1 MNISASHG
9 RKHSHA
15 CVIHCRGRSIYSSFL
30 RKYGFPNLQ
39 SPPVLSISTKK
50 NSNSTEKLP
59 EIMYFTSAVLVLAGL
74 SSVASA
80 VAVVSYDDGMYHP
93 DQPTTTAQ
101 VTTKATTYVSV
112 ISGTSKTSEYS
123 GEPSSWYPT
132 LSKSTYVGYWSQNAT
147 VTSSYKTT
155 STTTGYAMPSGV
167 NNVTMTMKPGNFSTT
182 LTMTDRM

>member
-1 MNISASHG
+1 MAASILTLASSIVAGG
-9 RKHSHA
+9 RYIA
-15 CVIHCRGRSIYSSFL
+15 ASFANMDSL
-30 RKYGFPNLQ
+30 TFNHHPCSRYRP
-39 SPPVLSISTKK
+39 K

-59 EIMYFTSAVLVLAGL
+59 ETMYFTSAVLVLAGL

-80 VAVVSYDDGMYHP
+80 VAIVSYDDGMYHP

-123 GEPSSWYPT
+123 EPSSWYPT

-155 STTTGYAMPSGV
+155 STTTSYAMPSGV